1 MIGIQFNPCGQ
12 VSTNLL
18 LVSPYN
24 VNFYGG
30 VQNQVNLFK
39 NGLDRSKFNVRVL
52 APDSSDYDI
61 GKSFKIPFNGSS
73 NPISL
78 IPDNKILNDAM
89 GWADIIHIHEPFIP
103 LFFWR
108 LKTSKKIVV
117 THHAKISKFI
127 YVGLKF
133 LYLTLKNKNFYS
145 TAVSDEAKAN
155 ALTLSKKTRIIPNFI
170 DINENISFIPTNNFL
185 FIGRNESRKNL
196 KLFIDLSKTIDETRE
211 FIAITNKSSKD
222 GLINF
227 QIDISDD
234 EKNLIIKNVGFY
246 IAPQTHSESFGI
258 TILEAIN
265 AGNIAICSNL
275 TAFIDLLGD
284 SGIYFKNDN
293 LQSLLH
299 VLNKL
304 NKADLEKIWNK
315 QYDHI
320 NKNYNSQKVLDDWI
334 YVYNNL

>member
-1 MIGIQFNPCGQ
+1 M
-12 VSTNLL
+12 STNLL

-24 VNFYGG
+24 VSFYGG

-39 NGLDRSKFNVRVL
+39 YGLDSSNFNVRVL
-52 APDSSDYDI
+52 APESSDYDI

-78 IPDNKILNDAM
+78 IPDNKILNEAM

-108 LKTSKKIVV
+108 IKTSKKVVV

-127 YVGLKF
+127 YYGLKF

-155 ALTLSKKTRIIPNFI
+155 ALTLSKTTRIIPNFI
-170 DINENISFIPTNNFL
+170 DINKNISFIPNNNFL

-196 KLFIDLSKTIDETRE
+196 KLFVDLSMTMEDTRE

-222 GLINF
+222 GLIKYL
-227 QIDISDD
+227 IDLSDD
-234 EKNLIIKNVGFY
+234 EKNSIIKNVGYF

-293 LQSLLH
+293 LQSLLD
-299 VLNKL
+299 VINKL
-304 NKADLEKIWNK
+304 NNADLHKIWNK

>member
-1 MIGIQFNPCGQ
+1 M
-12 VSTNLL
+12 STNLL

-24 VNFYGG
+24 VNFFGG

-39 NGLDRSKFNVRVL
+39 NGLDSSNFNVRVL
-52 APDSSDYDI
+52 APESSDYDI

-78 IPDNKILNDAM
+78 IPDNKILNEAM

-108 LKTSKKIVV
+108 IKTSKKVVV

-127 YVGLKF
+127 YYGLKF

-155 ALTLSKKTRIIPNFI
+155 ALTLSKTTRIIPNFI
-170 DINENISFIPTNNFL
+170 DINKNISFIPNNNFL

-196 KLFIDLSKTIDETRE
+196 KLFIDLSKTMEDTRE

-222 GLINF
+222 GLIKYL
-227 QIDISDD
+227 IDLSDD
-234 EKNLIIKNVGFY
+234 EKNSIIKNVGYF

-293 LQSLLH
+293 LQSLLD
-299 VLNKL
+299 VINKL
-304 NKADLEKIWNK
+304 NNADLDKIWNK

>member
-1 MIGIQFNPCGQ
+1 MN
-12 VSTNLL
+12 TNLL

-24 VNFYGG
+24 VNFNGG

-39 NGLDRSKFNVRVL
+39 NNLDNSKFNVRIL

-61 GKSFKIPFNGSS
+61 GKSIKIPFNGSN

-78 IPDNKILNDAM
+78 LPNKQILNEAIS
-89 GWADIIHIHEPFIP
+89 WADIIHIHEPFIP

-108 LKTSKKIVV
+108 LKSSKKIIV

-127 YVGLKF
+127 YFGLKF
-133 LYLTLKNKNFYS
+133 LYLTLNNKNFYS
-145 TAVSDEAKAN
+145 TAVSKEAKAN
-155 ALTLSKKTRIIPNFI
+155 ALTLSKTTRIIPNFI
-170 DINENISFIPTNNFL
+170 VIDEDISFIPNNNFL
-185 FIGRNESRKNL
+185 FMGRNETRKNL
-196 KLFIDLSKTIDETRE
+196 KLFIDLSKTIDETKD
-211 FIAITNKSSKD
+211 FIAITNKSSEKD
-222 GLINF
+222 LIQYELNT
-227 QIDISDD
+227 SDD

-275 TAFIDLLGD
+275 PAFMDLLGD

-293 LQSLLH
+293 LQSLLN
-299 VLNKL
+299 VLNKI
-304 NKADLEKIWNK
+304 NNSDLHTIWNK

-320 NKNYNSQKVLDDWI
+320 NNNYNSKKVLDDWI

>member
-1 MIGIQFNPCGQ
+1 M
-12 VSTNLL
+12 STNLL

-30 VQNQVNLFK
+30 VQNQVNQFK
-39 NGLDRSKFNVRVL
+39 NNLDSSKFNVRIL
-52 APDSSDYDI
+52 APDSFDYDI
-61 GKSFKIPFNGSS
+61 GKSFRIPFNGSN

-78 IPDNKILNDAM
+78 LPNKQILNEAIA
-89 GWADIIHIHEPFIP
+89 WADIIHIHEPFIP

-108 LKTSKKIVV
+108 LKSSKNIIV

-127 YVGLKF
+127 YFVLKF
-133 LYLTLKNKNFYS
+133 LYLTLNNKNFYS

-170 DINENISFIPTNNFL
+170 VIDENISFIPNNNFL

-196 KLFIDLSKTIDETRE
+196 KLFIDLSKTIEETKD
-211 FIAITNKSSKD
+211 FIAITNKSSEKD
-222 GLINF
+222 SIKYELN
-227 QIDISDD
+227 ISDD

-275 TAFIDLLGD
+275 PAFMDLLGD
-284 SGIYFKNDN
+284 SGIYFENDN
-293 LQSLLH
+293 LQSLLN
-299 VLNKL
+299 VLNKI
-304 NKADLEKIWNK
+304 NNSDLYTIWNK

-320 NKNYNSQKVLDDWI
+320 NNNYNSKKVLDDWI

>member
-1 MIGIQFNPCGQ
+1 M
-12 VSTNLL
+12 STNLI

-24 VNFYGG
+24 VSFYGG

-39 NGLDRSKFNVRVL
+39 NGLDSSKFNVRVL
-52 APDSSDYDI
+52 APESSDYDI

-78 IPDNKILNDAM
+78 IPDNEILNKAM

-127 YVGLKF
+127 YLGLKF
-133 LYLTLKNKNFYS
+133 LYLTLRNKNFYS
-145 TAVSDEAKAN
+145 TAVSEEAKAN

-170 DINENISFIPTNNFL
+170 DINKNISFIPNNNFL

-196 KLFIDLSKTIDETRE
+196 KLFIDLSKTMEDTRE

-222 GLINF
+222 GLIKYL
-227 QIDISDD
+227 IDISDD
-234 EKNLIIKNVGFY
+234 EKNSIIKNVGYF

-275 TAFIDLLGD
+275 TAFKDLLGD

-293 LQSLLH
+293 LKSLLNT
-299 VLNKL
+299 LNIL
-304 NKADLEKIWNK
+304 NNADLDKIWNK

-320 NKNYNSQKVLDDWI
+320 NKYYNSQKVLDDWI